1 MLAGASVKKNS
12 NKPAKVNRSAD
23 PRNRYC
29 KAIQKNVIGSGP
41 AESSRPDSVA
51 TRFRLTSTKAAI
63 AMAIMERTSP
73 VPIRWRCEIP
83 ISDLVIFRAEGM
95 MKWS

>member
-12 NKPAKVNRSAD
+12 SKPAKVNRSAE
-23 PRNRYC
+23 PKNKNC
-29 KAIQKNVIGSGP
+29 KAIQKNVMGKGP
-41 AESSRPDSVA
+41 VESIRPDPIA
-51 TRFRLTSTKAAI
+51 TRFRLISTRAAI
-63 AMAIMERTSP
+63 AMAMMERTNP

-83 ISDLVIFRAEGM
+83 ISDLVIFRAEGI